1 MRVPH
6 PEQSTP
12 SSGFVPR
19 RPLLVASLVFIA
31 AMLTLCWPMLAGRFI
46 YGSDQLVAGY
56 AFRHFGAEFFKAH
69 GRIPEWNPYIF
80 GGMPF
85 IAAMHGDIFYPAAW
99 LRWFLAEDVAMT
111 LAYAGHLVL
120 AGLGMYALL
129 RALKVSWTGSVVA
142 GVAYE
147 MSGILASLVSP
158 GHDGKLFVSAL
169 APFFFLGLLRAV
181 RDGKASGYGWVAVVT
196 GLCMVS
202 PHYQLT
208 YYMLVAGGLWTLYL
222 AFWAEDRRAD
232 LRWPAALAASLGAV
246 LLGIAIS
253 AIQAMPFLSYL
264 PYAARGTAQGWEY
277 ATSFALPVEELMTTF
292 LPQFN
297 GVLASYWGQNFFK
310 LHTEYVGAIVILLAV
325 LGLGDRTRPR
335 LKWALLAIG
344 GLFLLIAFGGH
355 TPFYRLWY
363 EVMPLMKKV
372 RAPGMAF
379 YLVAFVTCAFAG
391 LGADRLLRGEVP
403 KRAALGG
410 TAVLGVIALLGATGL
425 LQSVAE
431 SIAKPQMA
439 SRVME
444 NAGALQGGAVRLLAV
459 LLAGGAIIWATAAG
473 RLRGG
478 AAAALL
484 VLVTVVDLWSVDRLF
499 FEWNRPASELFADD
513 ALITRMRE
521 TPAPFRV
528 MNVPGAQGVY
538 QGSTLMAHDIQQ
550 VFGYHGN
557 EVRFYDDLWGG
568 KNIWSNVGN
577 PNLWDLLAVRYLL
590 LPQELPVSGFH
601 QVAGPVNAGGSAPA
615 FLLERDSATTYAR
628 VVGAAAKVPE
638 AQLVPTV
645 IDPRFPVRDLVVFPD
660 TASVT
665 PAAIAGG
672 QLPPRPAV
680 EATVSQWEAGRM
692 TIALSGQAAAPTW
705 LVVSETWYPDWHAT
719 VDGKAAT
726 VLRADNALLSVEL
739 PPGAKEVAFVFRSP
753 SYHQGQLVTLFAS
766 LIALALIVVPTFR
779 SRRQDA

>member
-1 MRVPH
+1 MSH
-6 PEQSTP
+6 PEQSP
-12 SSGFVPR
+12 PIGFEPR
-19 RPLLVASLVFIA
+19 RPLAVAALVFVV
-31 AMLTLCWPMLAGRFI
+31 AMLTLYWPMLAGKFV

-85 IAAMHGDIFYPAAW
+85 IAAMHGDIFYPSAW
-99 LRWFLAEDVAMT
+99 LRWFLAEDLAMT
-111 LAYAGHLVL
+111 LAYAAHLVL
-120 AGLGMYALL
+120 AGLGMYALS

-142 GVAYE
+142 GVSYE

-181 RDGKASGYGWVAVVT
+181 RDGKLSGYGWVAIIT

-222 AFWAEDRRAD
+222 VFWAEDRRPG
-232 LRWPAALAASLGAV
+232 LRWPVTLAASLGAV
-246 LLGIAIS
+246 VLGIAMS

-264 PYAARGTAQGWEY
+264 PYAARGANQGWEY
-277 ATSFALPVEELMTTF
+277 ATGFAFPVEELMTTF

-297 GVLASYWGQNFFK
+297 GVLNSYWGQNFFK
-310 LHTEYVGAIVILLAV
+310 LHTEYVGAVVILLAI
-325 LGLGDRTRPR
+325 LGLGDRTHPR
-335 LKWALLAIG
+335 LKWALLTIG

-379 YLVAFVTCAFAG
+379 YLVALVTCVFAG
-391 LGADRLLRGEVP
+391 LGVDRLLRGGVP
-403 KRAALGG
+403 RRTALVGA
-410 TAVLGVIALLGATGL
+410 TVLGVIALLGAAGA

-431 SIAKPQMA
+431 SMAKSQMA
-439 SRVME
+439 AQVTG

-459 LLAGGAIIWATAAG
+459 LLAGGAIIWAIAAG
-473 RLRGG
+473 RLKG
-478 AAAALL
+478 APAAALL
-484 VLVTVVDLWSVDRLF
+484 VLVTVTDLWSVDRLF
-499 FEWNRPASELFADD
+499 FDWNRPARELFADD
-513 ALITRMRE
+513 PLIARMRE
-521 TPAPFRV
+521 APAPFRV

-557 EVRFYDDLWGG
+557 EVRFYDELWGG

-577 PNLWDLLAVRYLL
+577 PNLWDLLAVRFLL
-590 LPQELPVSGFH
+590 LPQELPVAGFH
-601 QVAGPVNAGGSAPA
+601 QVAGPVAVAGGTPA
-615 FLLERDSATTYAR
+615 YLLERDSVALYAR

-645 IDPRFPVRDLVVFPD
+645 LDQRFPVRDLVLFSD
-660 TASVT
+660 TASVQ

-672 QLPPRPAV
+672 QLPPRPAID
-680 EATVSQWEAGRM
+680 AKVSQWEAGRM
-692 TIALSGQAAAPTW
+692 TISLTGQSPAPSW
-705 LVVSETWYPDWHAT
+705 LLISETWYPDWSAA
-719 VDGKAAT
+719 VDGKSAK

-739 PPGAKEVAFVFRSP
+739 PPGAKEVVFVFSSA
-753 SYHQGQLVTLFAS
+753 SYRTGKMITLFAS
-766 LIALALIVVPTFR
+766 LIALALILIPALR

>member
-1 MRVPH
+1 MA
-6 PEQSTP
+6 
-12 SSGFVPR
+12 GFEPR
-19 RPLLVASLVFIA
+19 RPFLIATLVFIA
-31 AMLTLCWPMLAGRFI
+31 AMLTLCWPMLAGKFI
-46 YGSDQLVAGY
+46 YGSDQLIAGY

-99 LRWFLAEDVAMT
+99 LRWVLAEDLAMT

-129 RALKVSWTGSVVA
+129 RGLKVSWTGAVVA
-142 GVAYE
+142 GVSYE

-181 RDGKASGYGWVAVVT
+181 RDGKVSGYGWAAVIT

-202 PHYQLT
+202 PHYQLS

-222 AFWAEDRRAD
+222 VFWAEDRRAN
-232 LRWPAALAASLGAV
+232 LRWPVTLAASLGAV
-246 LLGIAIS
+246 VLGIAIS
-253 AIQAMPFLSYL
+253 AIQAFPFLSYL
-264 PYAARGTAQGWEY
+264 PYAARGANQGWEY
-277 ATSFALPVEELMTTF
+277 ATGFAFPVEELMTTF

-297 GVLASYWGQNFFK
+297 GVLTSYWGQNFFK

-325 LGLGDRTRPR
+325 FGLGDRARPR

-363 EVMPLMKKV
+363 EAMPLMKKV

-379 YLVAFVTCAFAG
+379 YLVAFVTCVFAG
-391 LGADRLLRGEVP
+391 LGVDRLLRGEVS
-403 KRAALGG
+403 KRAAIVG
-410 TAVLGVIALLGATGL
+410 TAVLGVIALLGAVGA
-425 LQSVAE
+425 LQGVAE
-431 SIAKPQMA
+431 SLAAPQMA
-439 SRVME
+439 GQVVA
-444 NAGALQGGAVRLLAV
+444 NAGVLQGGAVRLLAI
-459 LLAGGAIIWATAAG
+459 LLAGGAIIWAMAAG
-473 RLRGG
+473 RLKGG
-478 AAAALL
+478 VATALL
-484 VLVTVVDLWSVDRLF
+484 VLVTVADLWSVDRLF
-499 FEWNRPASELFADD
+499 FEWNRPAKEIFADD
-513 ALITRMRE
+513 ALITRMRQ
-521 TPAPFRV
+521 TAPPFRV

-538 QGSTLMAHDIQQ
+538 QGSTLMAHDVQQ

-557 EVRFYDDLWGG
+557 EVRFYDELWGG

-577 PNLWDLLAVRYLL
+577 PNLWDLLAVQYLL

-601 QVAGPVNAGGSAPA
+601 QVAGPVNAAGGAPA
-615 FLLERDSATTYAR
+615 FLYERDSAAAYAR

-645 IDPRFPVRDLVVFPD
+645 IDTRFPVRDLVLFPD

-672 QLPPRPAV
+672 QLPARPAID
-680 EATVSQWEAGRM
+680 ARISQWEAGRM
-692 TIALSGQAAAPTW
+692 TIGLTGQAASPTW

-719 VDGKAAT
+719 VDGKPAT

-739 PPGAKEVAFVFRSP
+739 PPGAREVAFAFSSP
-753 SYHQGQLVTLFAS
+753 SYRMGRMVTLIAS
-766 LIALALIVVPTFR
+766 LIALALIVVPFR
-779 SRRQDA
+779 ARRQDA